1 MEIVIIAKDGHFL
14 EVSID
19 EALILCMQEGYRIA
33 TAHEVDVYLK
43 GERQKTELREARN

>member
-1 MEIVIIAKDGHFL
+1 MVILTRDGHFL

-43 GERQKTELREARN
+43 GERQKTELREARK